1 LNPKGGFMNKDI
13 LKGKW
18 NQLKSDIRG
27 WWTDLTDDD
36 VQRIQGDTEKFIRV
50 LQEKYGYGRE
60 KAEQELNEFLNIPD
74 NQRHRRRAS

>member
-1 LNPKGGFMNKDI
+1 MNKDI

-18 NQLKSDIRG
+18 NQLKGDIRG

-74 NQRHRRRAS
+74 NERHRRRAS

>member
-1 LNPKGGFMNKDI
+1 MNKDI

-60 KAEQELNEFLNIPD
+60 KAEQELNEFLNTPD
-74 NQRHRRRAS
+74 NQRRRRRAS

>member
-1 LNPKGGFMNKDI
+1 MNKDI

-18 NQLKSDIRG
+18 NQLKGDIRG

-60 KAEQELNEFLNIPD
+60 KAEQELNEFLNTPD
-74 NQRHRRRAS
+74 NQRRRRRAS